1 MHLAELGN
9 SPSAKSSALENSR
22 VELALCKERA
32 LDVNDQVSLFD
43 HTNGRQQM
51 ARLEA
56 LANEQICMPKAL
68 TQRRQKQRR
77 KGVHFAPSLQ
87 KLVDLVEKSLSEISA
102 QSMPFVTR
110 RKESLK
116 QFEDLP
122 EQFTY
127 LKNVTFRGQVAQT
140 PLMPKVIIA

>member
-1 MHLAELGN
+1 
-9 SPSAKSSALENSR
+9 
-22 VELALCKERA
+22 
-32 LDVNDQVSLFD
+32 
-43 HTNGRQQM
+43 M

-68 TQRRQKQRR
+68 TRRRQKQRR
-77 KGVHFAPSLQ
+77 KGVHLAPSLQ

-110 RKESLK
+110 RKQSLK